1 MEVFANVCESVL
13 WIAFLKIFCPPKYDK
28 KKDISAGIAAVVLL
42 VASIGLSDRF
52 ALFSQ
57 YTVLIDLLITFVY
70 AMLFL
75 QGRWYWKV
83 FLIGIYTVVLL
94 GTSVLAMGLF
104 VNILKVDAVRLV
116 SAGDPFRIAMIMV
129 AKLLLVAVVA
139 VAAAFKDHVMLLQKM
154 GAWILTAPCLT
165 ISLGV
170 LLFKVIV
177 EFYKQTADI
186 VWIIWL
192 LLLICAL
199 CIMSFWLAYGAYQGK
214 QQKKRSEYLR
224 KQMNAQQQTYKQQYE
239 NIRKVRKTQHDMK
252 HRLVVIEQLLIEK
265 DYERAQSY
273 TKEFL
278 AELDDVKEF
287 KYGDNALSTLL
298 LIKEETARERGVQ
311 MEINADAINTTR
323 VSEMDLTMIMGNLLD
338 NAIEAAEKVEDHP
351 EVYVIIKA
359 KSVLYI
365 SVKNRVKGTDII
377 KTGKPDYTTKENTLL
392 HGFGIACIRELVDR
406 NGGRLDMEASD
417 GWFRTEI
424 FF

>member
-13 WIAFLKIFCPPKYDK
+13 WIIFLKIFCPPKYDK
-28 KKDISAGIAAVVLL
+28 KKDISAGIAAAFLL
-42 VASIGLSDRF
+42 VASIGLTDRF

-70 AMLFL
+70 AMIFL
-75 QGRWYWKV
+75 QSRWYWKV

-94 GTSVLAMGLF
+94 GTSVLAMGF
-104 VNILKVDAVRLV
+104 FANILKVDAVRLV
-116 SAGDPFRIAMIMV
+116 SAGDPFRVAMIMV
-129 AKLLLVAVVA
+129 AKLLLAAVVA
-139 VAAAFKDHVMLLQKM
+139 VAAVFKDHVMLLQKV
-154 GAWILTAPCLT
+154 GVWILTAPCLA

-170 LLFKVIV
+170 LLFKIIV

-224 KQMNAQQQTYKQQYE
+224 KQMNVQQQTYIQQYE

-287 KYGDNALSTLL
+287 KYGDNALNTLL
-298 LIKEETARERGVQ
+298 LIKEETARERGVR
-311 MEINADAINTTR
+311 MEINAEAINTTR
-323 VSEMDLTMIMGNLLD
+323 VSEMDLTMIVGNLLD

-351 EVYVIIKA
+351 EVYVIIKT

-365 SVKNRVKGTDII
+365 SVKNRVKDTDII
-377 KTGKPDYTTKENTLL
+377 KTGRPDYTTKENTLL

-406 NGGRLDMEASD
+406 NGGRLDMEAFD

>member
-13 WIAFLKIFCPPKYDK
+13 WIIFLKIFCPPKYDK
-28 KKDISAGIAAVVLL
+28 KKDISAGIAAAFLL

-70 AMLFL
+70 AMFFL
-75 QGRWYWKV
+75 QSRWYWKV

-94 GTSVLAMGLF
+94 GTSVLAMGFF

-116 SAGDPFRIAMIMV
+116 SAEDPFRVAMIMV
-129 AKLLLVAVVA
+129 AKLLLAAVVA
-139 VAAAFKDHVMLLQKM
+139 VAAVFKDHVMLLQKV
-154 GAWILTAPCLT
+154 GVWILTAPCLA

-170 LLFKVIV
+170 LLFKIIV

-224 KQMNAQQQTYKQQYE
+224 KQMNVQQQTYIQQYE

-278 AELDDVKEF
+278 AELDAVKEF
-287 KYGDNALSTLL
+287 KYGDNTLSTLL
-298 LIKEETARERGVQ
+298 LIKEETARERGVR
-311 MEINADAINTTR
+311 MEINAEAINTTR
-323 VSEMDLTMIMGNLLD
+323 VSEMDLTMIVGNLLD

-351 EVYVIIKA
+351 EVYVIIKT

-365 SVKNRVKGTDII
+365 SVKNRVKDTDII

>member
-13 WIAFLKIFCPPKYDK
+13 WIIFLKIFCPPKYDK
-28 KKDISAGIAAVVLL
+28 KKDISAGIAAAFLL

-75 QGRWYWKV
+75 QSRWYWKV

-94 GTSVLAMGLF
+94 GTSVLAMGFF

-116 SAGDPFRIAMIMV
+116 SAEDPFRIAMIMV
-129 AKLLLVAVVA
+129 AKLLLAAVVA
-139 VAAAFKDHVMLLQKM
+139 VAAVFKDHVMLLQKV
-154 GAWILTAPCLT
+154 GVWILTAPCLA
-165 ISLGV
+165 ILLGV
-170 LLFKVIV
+170 LLFKIIV

-224 KQMNAQQQTYKQQYE
+224 KQMNVQQQTYIQQYE

-278 AELDDVKEF
+278 AELDAVKEF
-287 KYGDNALSTLL
+287 KYGDNTLSTLL
-298 LIKEETARERGVQ
+298 LIKEETARERGVR
-311 MEINADAINTTR
+311 MEINAEAINTTR
-323 VSEMDLTMIMGNLLD
+323 VSEMDLTMIVGNLLD

-351 EVYVIIKA
+351 EVYVIIKT
-359 KSVLYI
+359 KSILYI
-365 SVKNRVKGTDII
+365 SVKNRVKDTDII

>member
-1 MEVFANVCESVL
+1 MEIFANVCESVL
-13 WIAFLKIFCPPKYDK
+13 WIIFLKIFCPPKYNK
-28 KKDISAGIAAVVLL
+28 KKDISAGIAAAFLL
-42 VASIGLSDRF
+42 GASIGLSDRF

-75 QGRWYWKV
+75 QSRWYWKV

-94 GTSVLAMGLF
+94 GTSVLAMGFF

-129 AKLLLVAVVA
+129 AKLLLAAVVA
-139 VAAAFKDHVMLLQKM
+139 VAAVFKDHVMLLQKV
-154 GAWILTAPCLT
+154 GVWILTAPCLT

-170 LLFKVIV
+170 LLFKIIV

-224 KQMNAQQQTYKQQYE
+224 KQMNVQQQTYKHQYE

-278 AELDDVKEF
+278 AELDAVKEF
-287 KYGDNALSTLL
+287 KYGDNTLSTLL
-298 LIKEETARERGVQ
+298 LIKEETARERGVR
-311 MEINADAINTTR
+311 MEINAEAINTTR
-323 VSEMDLTMIMGNLLD
+323 VSEMDLTMIVGNLLD

-351 EVYVIIKA
+351 EVYVIIKT

-365 SVKNRVKGTDII
+365 SVKNRVKDTDII
-377 KTGKPDYTTKENTLL
+377 KTGKLDYTTKENTLL

>member
-13 WIAFLKIFCPPKYDK
+13 WIIFLKIFCPPKYDK
-28 KKDISAGIAAVVLL
+28 KKDISAGIAAAFLL

-70 AMLFL
+70 AMIFL
-75 QGRWYWKV
+75 QSRWYWKV

-94 GTSVLAMGLF
+94 GTSVLAMGF
-104 VNILKVDAVRLV
+104 FANILKVDAVRLV
-116 SAGDPFRIAMIMV
+116 SADDPFRVAMIMV
-129 AKLLLVAVVA
+129 AKLLLAAVVA
-139 VAAAFKDHVMLLQKM
+139 VAAVFKDHVMLLQKV
-154 GAWILTAPCLT
+154 GVWILTAPCLA

-170 LLFKVIV
+170 LLFKIIV

-224 KQMNAQQQTYKQQYE
+224 KQMNVQQQTYIQQYE

-278 AELDDVKEF
+278 AELDAVKEF
-287 KYGDNALSTLL
+287 KYGDNTLSTLL
-298 LIKEETARERGVQ
+298 LIKEETARERGVR
-311 MEINADAINTTR
+311 MEINAEAINTTR
-323 VSEMDLTMIMGNLLD
+323 VSEMDLTMIVGNLLD

-351 EVYVIIKA
+351 EVYVIIKT

-365 SVKNRVKGTDII
+365 SVKNRVKDTDII

>member
-1 MEVFANVCESVL
+1 MELFANVCESVL
-13 WIAFLKIFCPPKYDK
+13 WIIFLKIFCPPKYDK
-28 KKDISAGIAAVVLL
+28 KKDISAGTAAVVLL
-42 VASIGLSDRF
+42 VASIGLSDRV

-57 YTVLIDLLITFVY
+57 YTVLTDLLITFVY

-83 FLIGIYTVVLL
+83 FLTGIYTLVLL

-104 VNILKVDAVRLV
+104 VNILKVDAARLV
-116 SAGDPFRIAMIMV
+116 SVGDPFRAAMIMV
-129 AKLLLVAVVA
+129 TKLLLAAVVA
-139 VAAAFKDHVMLLQKM
+139 VAAALKDRIMLLQKM
-154 GAWILTAPCLT
+154 GIWILMAPCLT
-165 ISLGV
+165 IALGV
-170 LLFKVIV
+170 LLFKVIA
-177 EFYKQTADI
+177 EFYKQTSDI
-186 VWIIWL
+186 AWIIWL
-192 LLLICAL
+192 LLLICVL

-214 QQKKRSEYLR
+214 RQKKRSEYLR
-224 KQMNAQQQTYKQQYE
+224 KQMKIQQQTYKQQYE

-278 AELDDVKEF
+278 RELDDVKEF
-287 KYGDNALSTLL
+287 KYGDSALSTLL
-298 LIKEETARERGVQ
+298 LIKEETARERGVR
-311 MEINADAINTTR
+311 MEINVDAINTTR

-351 EVYVIIKA
+351 EVYVIIKT
-359 KSVLYI
+359 KGVLYI
-365 SVKNRVKGTDII
+365 SVKNRVKDTDII

-406 NGGRLDMEASD
+406 NGGQFDMEASD

>member
-13 WIAFLKIFCPPKYDK
+13 WIIFLKIFCPPKYDK
-28 KKDISAGIAAVVLL
+28 KKDISAGIAAAFLL

-75 QGRWYWKV
+75 QSRWYWKV

-94 GTSVLAMGLF
+94 GTSVLAMGFF

-116 SAGDPFRIAMIMV
+116 SAEDPFRVAMIMV
-129 AKLLLVAVVA
+129 AKLLLAAVVA
-139 VAAAFKDHVMLLQKM
+139 VTAVFKDHVMLLQKV
-154 GAWILTAPCLT
+154 GVWILTAPCLA

-170 LLFKVIV
+170 LLFKIIV

-186 VWIIWL
+186 VWIM

-224 KQMNAQQQTYKQQYE
+224 KQMNVQQQTYKHQYE

-278 AELDDVKEF
+278 AELDAVKEF
-287 KYGDNALSTLL
+287 KYGDNTLSTLL
-298 LIKEETARERGVQ
+298 LIKEETARERGVR
-311 MEINADAINTTR
+311 MEINAEAINTTR
-323 VSEMDLTMIMGNLLD
+323 VSEMDLTMIVGNLLD

-351 EVYVIIKA
+351 EVYVIIKT
-359 KSVLYI
+359 KSILYI
-365 SVKNRVKGTDII
+365 SVKNRVKDTDII

>member
-13 WIAFLKIFCPPKYDK
+13 WIIFLKIFCPPKYDK
-28 KKDISAGIAAVVLL
+28 KKDISAGIAVAFLL
-42 VASIGLSDRF
+42 VASIGLTDRF

-70 AMLFL
+70 AMIFL
-75 QGRWYWKV
+75 QSRWYWKV

-94 GTSVLAMGLF
+94 GTSVLAMGF
-104 VNILKVDAVRLV
+104 FANILKVDAVRLV
-116 SAGDPFRIAMIMV
+116 SAGDPFRVAMIMV
-129 AKLLLVAVVA
+129 AKLLLAAVVA
-139 VAAAFKDHVMLLQKM
+139 VAAVFKDHVMLLQKV
-154 GAWILTAPCLT
+154 GVWILTAPCLA

-170 LLFKVIV
+170 LLFKIIV

-224 KQMNAQQQTYKQQYE
+224 KQMNVQQQTYIQQYE

-287 KYGDNALSTLL
+287 KYGDNALNTLL
-298 LIKEETARERGVQ
+298 LIKEETARERGVR
-311 MEINADAINTTR
+311 MEINAEAINTTR

-351 EVYVIIKA
+351 EVYVIIKT

-365 SVKNRVKGTDII
+365 SVKNRVKDTDII
-377 KTGKPDYTTKENTLL
+377 KTGRPDYTTKENTLL

-406 NGGRLDMEASD
+406 NGGRLDMEAFD